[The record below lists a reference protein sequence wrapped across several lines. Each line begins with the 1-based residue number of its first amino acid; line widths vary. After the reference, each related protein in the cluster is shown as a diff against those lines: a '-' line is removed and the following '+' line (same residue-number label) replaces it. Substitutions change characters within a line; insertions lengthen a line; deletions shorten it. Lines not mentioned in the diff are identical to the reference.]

1 MAKYIWLK
9 VTDDVYELPV
19 CVANSCH
26 ELARRCGVTT
36 KSIYARMAKAK
47 QTGGGCIY
55 QRIRVEK
62 EEEDER

>member
-1 MAKYIWLK
+1 MARYIWLK
-9 VTDDVYELPV
+9 VTDDVFELPV

-26 ELARRCGVTT
+26 ELARRCGVTPNA
-36 KSIYARMAKAK
+36 IYSCMAKAK
-47 QTGGGCIY
+47 RRGGGCIY